1 MYKNIKPSVNSH
13 LIELLQAVQAEFIPA
28 ELTLNGVV
36 RETHQSSAETSFK
49 NDLSCLQY
57 FVS

>member
-13 LIELLQAVQAEFIPA
+13 LIELLQAVQAEFVLE
-28 ELTLNGVV
+28 ELTLKRIVQG
-36 RETHQSSAETSFK
+36 RHQSSAETSFK
-49 NDLSCLQY
+49 NYLSCLQY

>member
-13 LIELLQAVQAEFIPA
+13 LTELLQAVQAEFVRG
-28 ELTLNGVV
+28 ELTLNMVV
-36 RETHQSSAETSFK
+36 QERHQSSAETSFK
-49 NDLSCLQY
+49 NYFSCLQY